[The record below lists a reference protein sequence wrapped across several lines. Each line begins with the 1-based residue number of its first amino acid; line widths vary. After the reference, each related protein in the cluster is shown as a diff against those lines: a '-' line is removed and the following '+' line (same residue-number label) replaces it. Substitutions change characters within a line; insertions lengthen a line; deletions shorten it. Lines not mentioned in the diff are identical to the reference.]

1 MTIQTLF
8 QPKKPAGRGRRID
21 LRGGG
26 HVFVGALSLGV
37 LERFAAYR
45 DALTALWQTISETPI
60 DSPAEFDA
68 FVRKVGVDLVAGAL
82 GWRVILLEIL
92 RDSNPGRAFDEEW
105 LRANLTLPDLRRIAV
120 AFIDENELG
129 PTVDR
134 LVGWVRR
141 RALAILAPEVN
152 HGR

>member
-1 MTIQTLF
+1 VTIQTLLR
-8 QPKKPAGRGRRID
+8 PKQPAGRGRRID

-26 HVFVGALSLGV
+26 RVFVGALSLGV

-45 DALTALWQTISETPI
+45 EALAALWQTISETPI

-120 AFIDENELG
+120 AFIEENELG
-129 PTVDR
+129 PV
-134 LVGWVRR
+134 VGRIVAWVRS
-141 RALAILAPEVN
+141 RAAAVLAPEVTN
-152 HGR
+152 G

>member
-1 MTIQTLF
+1 VTIQTLF

-37 LERFAAYR
+37 FERFAAYR
-45 DALTALWQTISETPI
+45 DALSALWQTISETPI
-60 DSPAEFDA
+60 DSPEEFDA

-92 RDSNPGRAFDEEW
+92 RDSNPGREFDDAW

-120 AFIDENELG
+120 AFIEENELG
-129 PTVDR
+129 PV
-134 LVGWVRR
+134 VGRIVAWVRN
-141 RALAILAPEVN
+141 RAAAILTPEVTN
-152 HGR
+152 G